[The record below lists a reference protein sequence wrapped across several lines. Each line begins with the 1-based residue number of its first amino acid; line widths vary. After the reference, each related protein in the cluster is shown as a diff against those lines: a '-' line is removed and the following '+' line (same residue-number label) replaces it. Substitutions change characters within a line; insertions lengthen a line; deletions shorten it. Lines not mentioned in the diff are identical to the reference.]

1 MNVALKFLTIHV
13 LFSLEYIGCI
23 ILKILYICIKTEEVF
38 FFKNKKKNNKKN
50 VQGKFIEI

>member
-1 MNVALKFLTIHV
+1 MHVALKFLTIHV

-23 ILKILYICIKTEEVF
+23 ILKILYICIKTEEF
-38 FFKNKKKNNKKN
+38 FSLKKKTKKKN